1 MSFMPIAATVTEFFE
16 QYVTTPFPLLL
27 PYGLKC
33 VISHIV
39 LYVTFKYLLPSA
51 SVTTT
56 SRQSSSSSKDDDDYN
71 YPWKLSPAFTA
82 NRIVAF
88 CVMSHWSYL
97 GLNHVWSYDYN
108 NEEGAAKTFIPA
120 GFDIA
125 QIAMGTLL
133 VWDIPSSLIGGSGPT
148 DIMMHIHHIGM
159 VLVTACVLGVI
170 GTSDYSIDNTNIVGT
185 HVAPIFLGAI
195 EFSSIPLQIVDLC
208 HPKKSPHWY
217 KYVNSNNMSTTTSMS
232 FQKLCSSVN
241 EISRIL
247 FAVLFLITRGFYFPY
262 VVVTIA
268 IPDFNAEGSLPS
280 MVLLYMSILFSLLQM
295 YWATLVVGQVKR
307 AFFPSGGKGKKNTR
321 KSKDE

>member
-1 MSFMPIAATVTEFFE
+1 MSTAATITEFFE
-16 QYVTTPFPLLL
+16 QHITQPFPLLL

-33 VISHIV
+33 VIAHIV
-39 LYVTFKYLLPSA
+39 LYITFKYLLPSA
-51 SVTTT
+51 TTT
-56 SRQSSSSSKDDDDYN
+56 SRQSSSKDDDDDN
-71 YPWKLSPAFTA
+71 YPWKLSPSFTA

-88 CVMSHWSYL
+88 CIMSHWSYL
-97 GLNHVWSYDYN
+97 GLKHVWSFDYN
-108 NEEGAAKTFIPA
+108 NEEGAAKQFIPS
-120 GFDIA
+120 GHEIA
-125 QIAMGTLL
+125 QIAMGALL
-133 VWDIPSSLIGGSGPT
+133 CWDVPSSLMGGSGPT

-170 GTSDYSIDNTNIVGT
+170 GSSDSVSNNIVGT

-208 HPKKSPHWY
+208 HPKKSPHWF
-217 KYVNSNNMSTTTSMS
+217 KYVNNSSSTSIS

-268 IPDFNAEGSLPS
+268 VPDFYAEGSLPS
-280 MVLLYMSILFSLLQM
+280 MVLMYMSILFSALQM
-295 YWATLVVGQVKR
+295 YWATLVVGQVKG
-307 AFFPSGGKGKKNTR
+307 ALFGKKDTT

>member
-1 MSFMPIAATVTEFFE
+1 MSFMPIAATITELFE
-16 QYVTTPFPLLL
+16 QHVTTPFPLLL

-51 SVTTT
+51 TTTTTT
-56 SRQSSSSSKDDDDYN
+56 SRQSSKDDYN
-71 YPWKLSPAFTA
+71 YPWKLSPSFTA

-97 GLNHVWSYDYN
+97 GFKHVWSYDYN
-108 NEEGAAKTFIPA
+108 NEEGAAKIFIPA
-120 GFDIA
+120 GFEIA

-133 VWDIPSSLIGGSGPT
+133 CWDIPSSLIGGSGPS
-148 DIMMHIHHIGM
+148 DVMMHIHHIGM

-170 GTSDYSIDNTNIVGT
+170 GTSDSISNNNIVGT

-217 KYVNSNNMSTTTSMS
+217 KYVNNNMSPSSTTSMS

-247 FAVLFLITRGFYFPY
+247 FAFLFLITRGFYFPY

-295 YWATLVVGQVKR
+295 YWATLVVGQVKG
-307 AFFPSGGKGKKNTR
+307 AFFPSGGKGKKGTT